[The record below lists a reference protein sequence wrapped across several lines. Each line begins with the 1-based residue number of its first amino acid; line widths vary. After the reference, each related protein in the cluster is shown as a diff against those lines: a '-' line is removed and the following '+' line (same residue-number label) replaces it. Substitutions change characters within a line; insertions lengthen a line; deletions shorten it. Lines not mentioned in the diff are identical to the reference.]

1 MSLQALELIIP
12 LFALI
17 AAGYTF
23 RKTGFVGDSFAG
35 ELNRVVFYVALPAM
49 LFLETADL
57 PDLTA
62 DIALTAVIIPVAV
75 ILTALIALSV
85 SSRLGA
91 KQRGPFVQ
99 ATYRSNLAYLGLPI
113 VSTLLGGQVL
123 GIIAV
128 AIAAG
133 VIINSVT
140 SIVVLRFFQES
151 SEGDSVFQRFA
162 DVFRNPL
169 IISIILGLSASVV
182 SLPIPGII
190 AEVLDLFGRMSLPL
204 ILIVVGFRLSFQ
216 NLKGFFG
223 TALSSAFFKL
233 IIMPALV
240 WAMTKWLLPAGPLL
254 STTLVLLCTMPTAVV
269 SQTFAGAF
277 DADESLAAAT
287 VSMTTLLSGITI
299 PLWALVLL

>member
-12 LFALI
+12 LFVLI
-17 AAGYTF
+17 ATGYIF
-23 RKTGFVGDSFAG
+23 RKTRFVDNSFAG

-57 PDLTA
+57 PELST

-75 ILTALIALSV
+75 IVTALVALSV
-85 SSRLGA
+85 SSGLSP
-91 KQRGPFVQ
+91 KQRGPFIQ

-113 VSTLLGGQVL
+113 VSTLLGSEVL

-140 SIVVLRFFQES
+140 SIIVLRLFQH
-151 SEGDSVFQRFA
+151 DSGRDSIVSRLS
-162 DVFRNPL
+162 DVLRNPL
-169 IISIILGLSASVV
+169 ILSIIAGLAASAV
-182 SLPIPGII
+182 SLPIPGIL
-190 AEVLDLFGRMSLPL
+190 ADTLDLFARMSLPL
-204 ILIVVGFRLSFQ
+204 ILIVVGFRLSFR
-216 NLKGFFG
+216 NLGSFFG
-223 TALSSAFFKL
+223 TAFTAAFFKL
-233 IIMPALV
+233 MVMPALV
-240 WAMTKWLLPAGPLL
+240 WGMTTWLFPTGPLL
-254 STTLVLLCTMPTAVV
+254 TVTLVLLCTMPTAVV

-299 PLWALVLL
+299 PLWALILL

>member
-17 AAGYTF
+17 GAGYIF
-23 RKTGFVGDSFAG
+23 RKTGFVSSSFAG
-35 ELNRVVFYVALPAM
+35 ELNRLVFYTALPAM

-57 PDLTA
+57 PEVTS
-62 DIALTAVIIPVAV
+62 DIALTAIIIPVSV
-75 ILTALIALSV
+75 VLTALVALSV
-85 SSRLGA
+85 SSRLGPE
-91 KQRGPFVQ
+91 QRGPFVQ
-99 ATYRSNLAYLGLPI
+99 STYRSNLAYLGLPI
-113 VSTLLGGQVL
+113 VSTLLGDEVL

-140 SIVVLRFFQES
+140 SIVVLRFFQEP
-151 SEGDSVFQRFA
+151 SEGDSAAQRFA

-169 IISIILGLSASVV
+169 IISIILGLFASAI
-182 SLPIPGII
+182 SLPIPGVV
-190 AEVLDLFGRMSLPL
+190 ADMLDLFARMSLPL

-216 NLKGFFG
+216 NLKGFLG
-223 TALSSAFFKL
+223 TAIVSAFFKL

-240 WAMTKWLLPAGPLL
+240 WAMTTWVFPAGPLL
-254 STTLVLLCTMPTAVV
+254 STALVLLCTMPTAVV
-269 SQTFAGAF
+269 SQTFAGTF

-287 VSMTTLLSGITI
+287 VSMTTLLSGVTI
-299 PLWALVLL
+299 PLWAFVLL